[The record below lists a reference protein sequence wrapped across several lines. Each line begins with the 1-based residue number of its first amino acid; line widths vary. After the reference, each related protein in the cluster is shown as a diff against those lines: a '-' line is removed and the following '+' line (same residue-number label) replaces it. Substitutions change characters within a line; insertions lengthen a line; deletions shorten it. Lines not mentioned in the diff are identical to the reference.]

1 MKRLIKN
8 ITGQRIA
15 EGRKKQRQGLTQLEL
30 SNMLSAK
37 GIRLDRAA
45 VAKIE
50 RGLRGVLD
58 YEILAIAEAL
68 KLSPEQLLTGRAR
81 PAAPRVRRA
90 PVSYEEE
97 EVAIKFIAGDRPLG
111 FID

>member
-1 MKRLIKN
+1 MKRLITN
-8 ITGQRIA
+8 IAGRRIA
-15 EGRKKQRQGLTQLEL
+15 EGRKKQRQRLTQLDL
-30 SNMLSAK
+30 SNMLVSK

-58 YEILAIAEAL
+58 YELLAIAEAL
-68 KLSPEQLLTGRAR
+68 KANPEQLLTGRAR
-81 PAAPRVRRA
+81 HATPRVRRA
-90 PVSYEEE
+90 RVPRKELEMT
-97 EVAIKFIAGDRPLG
+97 FIAGDRPLG

>member
-15 EGRKKQRQGLTQLEL
+15 EWRRKTRLGLTQLDL
-30 SNMLSAK
+30 SNILISK

-45 VAKIE
+45 IAKIE
-50 RGLRGVLD
+50 RGFRGVLD

-68 KLSPEQLLTGRAR
+68 KMSSEHLLTGHAR
-81 PAAPRVRRA
+81 YAAPRVRRTRVR
-90 PVSYEEE
+90 PEEPE
-97 EVAIKFIAGDRPLG
+97 MTFIAGDRPLG

>member
-1 MKRLIKN
+1 MKRVIKN

-15 EGRKKQRQGLTQLEL
+15 EGRKKQRPGLTQFDL
-30 SNMLSAK
+30 SNMLSTK

-68 KLSPEQLLTGRAR
+68 KVSTEQLLTGRAR
-81 PAAPRVRRA
+81 HAAPRVRRA
-90 PVSYEEE
+90 PVPHEEPE
-97 EVAIKFIAGDRPLG
+97 MTFIAGDRPLG